1 MLIKSASVL
10 MCYSRIKR
18 WNGFL
23 HCSLG
28 TGLPV
33 LAPVHFTVRV
43 VRMTY
48 CYSLTLFYSYSLCV
62 SNILDI
68 FWRCPKLFILYPHK
82 TNADWNQLLHLW
94 PVFRC
99 QNYRGVNSK
108 IFSQKWSFLPKWKSL
123 QRAGSIRAEFE
134 WVNVPNSAILAV
146 GAWCTFKFMSLT

>member
-1 MLIKSASVL
+1 MEKNGDTTRPRLWQYKAKCLDNIWCGDTQFWKSSRGMLMLIKSASVL

-28 TGLPV
+28 TGHPV
-33 LAPVHFTVRV
+33 LASVHFIVRV
-43 VRMTY
+43 VRVTY
-48 CYSLTLFYSYSLCV
+48 CYSHSPWLSCPLFLCV

-68 FWRCPKLFILYPHK
+68 FQHCPELFILYPHK

-99 QNYRGVNSK
+99 QKYRGVNSK
-108 IFSQKWSFLPKWKSL
+108 IFSQK
-123 QRAGSIRAEFE
+123 
-134 WVNVPNSAILAV
+134 
-146 GAWCTFKFMSLT
+146 